1 MQPPGKEQGMTR
13 ISSSQKEKRDLEMLR
28 KFRGGMKP
36 AELAACYGLGVNTVR
51 TILSKVGG
59 RGRTKNEDECSQEA
73 QRFHCAI
80 SRFRRIREGD
90 IVRMYHTVHE
100 ADGMRNNGV
109 MTGVVIYKDGKILTV
124 KGDHYAESF
133 QMFDLATKLKEHI
146 PC

>member
-28 KFRGGMKP
+28 KFREGMKP
-36 AELAACYGLGVNTVR
+36 AELAACYGLGENTVR
-51 TILSKVGG
+51 TILSKVRGS
-59 RGRTKNEDECSQEA
+59 GRTKNENECMQEA
-73 QRFHCAI
+73 QRFHRAI
-80 SRFRRIREGD
+80 TRFRKIREGD
-90 IVRMYHTVHE
+90 VIRMYHTVYE

-109 MTGVVIYKDGKILTV
+109 MTGTVIYKDAKIITV
-124 KGDHYAESF
+124 QGDHYAESF